1 MQTYPKKRIEIVIEA
16 PLMRRLAE
24 RFEAAGVAGYTVLPV
39 LAGSGRGGP
48 WSAEGSIGEA
58 GMVCVICIVDAAR
71 VDPVLDAVYGLVA
84 RQIGLVS
91 IADCQVIRAERF

>member
-1 MQTYPKKRIEIVIEA
+1 MQTHLKKRIEIVIEA

-24 RFEAAGVAGYTVLPV
+24 RFEAAEVAGYTVLPV

-84 RQIGLVS
+84 RQIGFVS
-91 IADCQVIRAERF
+91 ISDCQVIRAERF